1 MRVLRDWTAGNFAAL
16 SALVVAA
23 GVCGTDLVRSL
34 SVDPPPAVTAPG
46 VRPMPRLAERRGADD
61 SSARSVATA
70 IRLDPFLSDR
80 VGVEGGYAGGEADTE
95 AAGPEIPITTVAPAT
110 PALRLQGV
118 AVMPSGA
125 AVAVVSVEGRPAQL
139 MRVGQPVTDGLRIT
153 RIERGSATLAGPDT
167 TIVLR
172 LPGSAPGPAQG
183 GPQAP
188 PRVATGDA
196 RGTRP

>member
-1 MRVLRDWTAGNFAAL
+1 MRALRDWTAANFAAL

-23 GVCGTDLVRSL
+23 GVCGTDLARSL
-34 SVDPPPAVTAPG
+34 SVEPPPSVTPPV
-46 VRPMPRLAERRGADD
+46 VRPMPRLAEASRADD

-80 VGVEGGYAGGEADTE
+80 VGTEGEY
-95 AAGPEIPITTVAPAT
+95 AAGEVETRAEPEIPITTVAPTT
-110 PALRLQGV
+110 PTVRLQGV

-139 MRVGQPVTDGLRIT
+139 MRVGQLVTDGLRLT

-172 LPGSAPGPAQG
+172 LPSSTSDPAPR
-183 GPQAP
+183 GPQAA
-188 PRVATGDA
+188 PRVATSDA